1 MLESLHVSSV
11 RPYGVRPYEWVV
23 GVATFAVDPADPANA
38 RIVDLPLA
46 PRDQDGK
53 VRFESDVR
61 LLRPTGSGNG
71 RALVTVPNRGMLG
84 VLPLSADAAFAV
96 DTHQAPEAGDGFLLD
111 DGWTLAWCGWQW
123 DVLRQQGGLGLDAP
137 RAEVTPG
144 WLRVEFRLD
153 TAEAHH
159 ALGDSSSFFQFASYP
174 TANLEDPEAFLTIR
188 SSPLGEKRTVPRDH
202 WRFTDETHFEVDGGF
217 QPFHWY
223 ELVYRSV
230 FAPVVGTGLL
240 GVRDFAASLQDSND
254 HVFAFGVSQS
264 GRFLREF
271 LFDGLNLD
279 ERGRQ
284 VFDGVLAH
292 VASARRGE
300 FNRRYG
306 QPSLTH
312 PLTPGYGPP
321 YDNAGMLER
330 QRASGGVPKLILT
343 NSSWEY
349 WRGDAALVHQHPHT
363 GADLPEDPDVRA
375 HLLAGTDHWGP
386 FPIKDLLPVANPVH
400 HRDETPVLRALF
412 VQLVEWVCDG
422 VAPTP
427 SCVPRLSDGTAV
439 ERSEVLSV
447 FHDCALPDP
456 EHLPWTPAIDPGS
469 TSWPLELGEPMV
481 ALVSAV
487 DSTGN
492 EVAGIRLPE
501 VAVPLAAYTGWN
513 PRVHIDGLPDV
524 LHEMSGSRL
533 PLPSAVTMPDRT
545 THERAARAAA
555 KALVAARF
563 LLDRDIERTVRAA
576 TAAYDEREH
585 SEQERAAVDDSN

>member
-1 MLESLHVSSV
+1 MLESLQV
-11 RPYGVRPYEWVV
+11 RSAHPYGVRPYEWVV
-23 GVATFAVDPADPANA
+23 GVASFAVDPADPANA
-38 RIVDLPLA
+38 SIVDLPLA
-46 PRDQDGK
+46 PREEDGK

-61 LLRPTGSGNG
+61 LLRPTGAGNG

-84 VLPLSADAAFAV
+84 FLPLSVDGTFAL
-96 DTHQAPEAGDGFLLD
+96 DTHEPPEAGDSFLLD

-123 DVLRQQGGLGLDAP
+123 DVLRQHGGLGLDAP
-137 RAEVTPG
+137 RAEVAPG
-144 WLRVEFRLD
+144 WLRVEFRPD
-153 TAEAHH
+153 TAEADH
-159 ALGDSSSFFQFASYP
+159 ALGDSSSFFRFASYP
-174 TANLEDPEAFLTIR
+174 TADLHDPDAFLTIR
-188 SSPLGEKRTVPRDH
+188 TSPLGEKVTVPRDQ
-202 WRFTDETHFEVDGGF
+202 WRFTDQTHFAVDGGF

-223 ELVYRSV
+223 ELVYRST

-240 GVRDFAASLQDSND
+240 AIRDFAASLQDEND
-254 HVFAFGVSQS
+254 QVFAFGVSQS

-271 LFDGLNLD
+271 LFHGLNVD

-284 VFDGVLAH
+284 AFDGVFAH

-321 YDNAGMLER
+321 YDNAGLLER

-343 NSSWEY
+343 NGSWEY
-349 WRGDAALVHQHPHT
+349 WRGDAALVHQHPRT

-386 FPIKDLLPVANPVH
+386 SPIKAMLPVANPVH
-400 HRDETPVLRALF
+400 YLDATPILRALF

-422 VAPTP
+422 VAPAP

-439 ERSEVLSV
+439 ERTDVLTV
-447 FHDCALPDP
+447 FRGCALPDP
-456 EHLPWTPAIDPGS
+456 AHLPWTPAIDPACA
-469 TSWPLELGEPMV
+469 SWPLELGEPMV

-487 DSTGN
+487 DASGN

-501 VAVPLAAYTGWN
+501 VAVPVAAYTGWN
-513 PRVHIDGLPDV
+513 PRVHVDGLPDV

-533 PLPSAVTMPDRT
+533 PLPTAVTVPDRT

-555 KALVAARF
+555 RGLVAARF
-563 LLDRDIERTVRAA
+563 LLERDIERTVEAA
-576 TAAYDEREH
+576 TAAYDAT
-585 SEQERAAVDDSN
+585 AARGQRTSTDDEE